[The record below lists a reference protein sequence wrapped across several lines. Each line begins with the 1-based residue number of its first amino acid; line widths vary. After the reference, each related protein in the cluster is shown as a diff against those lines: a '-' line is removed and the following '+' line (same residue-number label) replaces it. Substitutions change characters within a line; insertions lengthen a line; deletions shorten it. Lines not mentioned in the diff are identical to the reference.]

1 MLQREA
7 RYHSGQERV
16 ADVEF
21 GSQPIREPR
30 LLNGDVL
37 PDELKFFSEWDLIR
51 AMAAERRPQ
60 HFAQLF
66 DDSHRA
72 PTVVVTHQHCD
83 RVERV
88 EEEMRVHLRLQSG
101 KTRAR

>member
-7 RYHSGQERV
+7 GDHGGQERV

-21 GSQPIREPR
+21 GPQPIRESR
-30 LLNGDVL
+30 LLYGDVL
-37 PDELKFFSEWDLIR
+37 PDELEFFSEWDFIH

-66 DDSHRA
+66 DDAHRG
-72 PTVVVTHQHCD
+72 PTVVVTHEHGD
-83 RVERV
+83 RVERI
-88 EEEMRVHLRLQSG
+88 EEEVRVNLRLQRG
-101 KTRAR
+101 KTRA